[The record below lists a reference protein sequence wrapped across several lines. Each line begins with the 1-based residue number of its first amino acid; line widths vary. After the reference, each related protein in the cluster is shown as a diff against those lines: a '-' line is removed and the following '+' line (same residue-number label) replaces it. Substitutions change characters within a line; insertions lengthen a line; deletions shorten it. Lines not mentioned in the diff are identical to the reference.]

1 MKFLVFKTIM
11 FLMILTF
18 SYDCLAKSTQFGGG
32 ADMSKQINISD
43 MLNSP
48 EKYKNEVA
56 TITGSIVKVCKKRG
70 CWMELASDK
79 KYQTLTI
86 KVPDGKMVFPM
97 SAMGKTAFATG
108 TLNSMKLNLAKTRDY
123 LAHKAKEN
131 QTEFDPSTITQ
142 AMTVYRF
149 SPIGVTIVD

>member
-1 MKFLVFKTIM
+1 M

-18 SYDCLAKSTQFGGG
+18 NYDCLATSTQFGGG
-32 ADMSKQINISD
+32 ADMSKQITISD

-79 KYQTLTI
+79 KYQILTI

-108 TLNSMKLNLAKTRDY
+108 TLNGMKLNLDKTRDY
-123 LAHKAKEN
+123 LAHQAKEN
-131 QTEFDPSTITQ
+131 QAEFDPSTITQ
-142 AMTVYRF
+142 GMTVYRF

>member
-1 MKFLVFKTIM
+1 MLFSKKIM
-11 FLMILTF
+11 FLIILIF
-18 SYDCLAKSTQFGGG
+18 SCDSFAKSTIFGDG
-32 ADMSKQINISD
+32 ADVSKKVKISE

-48 EKYKNEVA
+48 EKYKNEAA